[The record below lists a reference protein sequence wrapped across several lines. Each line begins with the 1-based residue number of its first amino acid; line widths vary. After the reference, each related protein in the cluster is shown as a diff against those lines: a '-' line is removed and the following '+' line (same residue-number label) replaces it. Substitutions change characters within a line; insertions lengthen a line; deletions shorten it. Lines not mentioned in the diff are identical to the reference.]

1 MEKKNSV
8 STENNQME
16 TKLRS
21 VIRESIKLYA
31 IKKNNL
37 SARRLQEEKLREVIR
52 NVLIKEGKKMLAEK
66 QSKDPAPASTLEGVM
81 RTLLNNIIPQIRLDY
96 IRLQTNQEEREG
108 FKDYFYNAVEKIIQL
123 SLDQRNA
130 EEQPEELEEQDKI
143 TLKSDDP
150 DFIAGVADGTEED
163 TSKNGK
169 KSNKKSTK
177 DITSYFER
185 GQNFGQKTFNSIKD
199 RIENVVF
206 SEIVPEEYPEFTR
219 VLNANFKSWFAIW
232 DQNRTQDQGIP
243 EIPDQETPPPEQAL
257 PAEEP
262 AVEEPATGEVPPE
275 ETAPAEPTGDSLQ
288 LEDFEIELE

>member
-1 MEKKNSV
+1 MSQ
-8 STENNQME
+8 ENMNE

-21 VIRESIKLYA
+21 LIRESIKLYA
-31 IKKNNL
+31 IKKGKL
-37 SARRLQEEKLREVIR
+37 STERLQEEKLRELVRKII
-52 NVLIKEGKKMLAEK
+52 VKEGKNIIVEK
-66 QSKDPAPASTLEGVM
+66 QSKDPAPTSTLEGVM

-123 SLDQRNA
+123 SLDQRNS
-130 EEQPEELEEQDKI
+130 EDQPEELEEQDKV

-150 DFIAGVADGTEED
+150 DFISGVADGTEED
-163 TSKNGK
+163 SPKNGK
-169 KSNKKSTK
+169 KSNKKVTK
-177 DITSYFER
+177 DIASYFER

-219 VLNANFKSWFAIW
+219 ILNANFKSWFAIW

-243 EIPDQETPPPEQAL
+243 DIPDQETPPPEEAMPTEPTSQDLSATEEP
-257 PAEEP
+257 PAE
-262 AVEEPATGEVPPE
+262 TPPE
-275 ETAPAEPTGDSLQ
+275 QTGDGLQ